1 MGCARPNGRT
11 YANASQLSASKVASG
26 LRALDVC
33 GYVVGKRAT
42 AGAGHGA
49 ARAGPGLGASVRV
62 SMETHPRRRWTP
74 ASWHRSLATR
84 GGTVRAR
91 RVHIHSPALARTCS
105 STATINS
112 EDPLPRDS
120 PDTSLSPQKF
130 TR

>member
-1 MGCARPNGRT
+1 MIAPR
-11 YANASQLSASKVASG
+11 G
-26 LRALDVC
+26 LRQADARKPAERVRSRQAMRLGRLRAAAL
-33 GYVVGKRAT
+33 VGKRAT